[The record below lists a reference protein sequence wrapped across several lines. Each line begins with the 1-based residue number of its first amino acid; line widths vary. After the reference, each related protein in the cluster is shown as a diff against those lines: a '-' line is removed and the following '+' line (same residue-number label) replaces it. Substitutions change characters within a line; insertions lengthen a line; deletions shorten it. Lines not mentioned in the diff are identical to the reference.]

1 MKYFCTENER
11 VGTCYH
17 EFQKGKF
24 TQLNFWREDSLLIS
38 DENFCDMEFEELI
51 MSVIKEYDYFGE
63 TEVNQVQWNM
73 IFDNAIRKGG
83 QLKDAVLEAKPWIDE
98 AFREYEVFTILG
110 M

>member
-1 MKYFCTENER
+1 
-11 VGTCYH
+11 
-17 EFQKGKF
+17 
-24 TQLNFWREDSLLIS
+24 
-38 DENFCDMEFEELI
+38 
-51 MSVIKEYDYFGE
+51 
-63 TEVNQVQWNM
+63 M